1 MDGRLRM
8 KRFVSV
14 GECMVEL
21 APDGARWQIGIA
33 GDTFNTAWYM
43 RALLPAAWS
52 VSYLTS
58 LGADPFS
65 LRALDVM
72 RDNGI
77 ATDLVQRHP
86 SRSIGLYAIAL
97 QDGERSF
104 SYWRDTS
111 AARTLADDPD
121 LLEAAFRTA
130 DVIYTSGVT
139 LAILP
144 SEGRARLI
152 AALTAA
158 RMRGAITVFDPNFR
172 PRLWPNPLVAAEV
185 ITQAAE
191 AATFVLPSF
200 DDEAALFG
208 DAAPEATVRRYADGG
223 AETVVVKN
231 GDRGLML
238 FDRGKIWPVS
248 GLVRVVPQD
257 TTGAG
262 DSFNAGFLSALLD
275 GADVATAAQAGHT
288 IASRVVCHPGALI
301 PMQHLRGSMFATQLG
316 HERLP

>member
-14 GECMVEL
+14 GECMVEV
-21 APDGARWQIGIA
+21 APDGSGWQIGIA

-52 VSYLTS
+52 VAYLTS

-72 RDNGI
+72 RNNSI
-77 ATDLVQRHP
+77 ATDLVQSHP

-121 LLEAAFRTA
+121 LLEAAFLTA
-130 DVIYTSGVT
+130 DVIHTSGIT

-158 RMRGAITVFDPNFR
+158 RKRGAITVFDPNFR
-172 PRLWPNPLVAAEV
+172 PRLWPNPFVAAEV

-191 AATFVLPSF
+191 SATIVLPSF
-200 DDEAALFG
+200 DDEVALFG
-208 DAAPEATVRRYADGG
+208 DAAPEATVKRYADGG

-248 GLVRVVPQD
+248 GLARVIPQD

-262 DSFNAGFLSALLD
+262 DSFNAGFLFALLD
-275 GADVATAAQAGHT
+275 GADVETAARAGHT
-288 IASRVVCHPGALI
+288 IASKVVCHPGALI
-301 PMQHLRGSMFATQLG
+301 PIKEVRRSLSATQVA
-316 HERLP
+316 H